1 MYNAFH
7 LCHYGAVPFP
17 VCEVTLLLAVDIG
30 NTNIVFGLFEKNH
43 LKTHWRIRTEL
54 NRTTDE
60 YWVLV
65 NEFIRLNE
73 IGIGTID
80 DIVISCVVPPLIPI
94 FEELSRKYLKS
105 KPLIVGPG
113 IKTGIPILY
122 NNPAEVGADRIV
134 NAIAG
139 FEKYGGPLI
148 IVDFG
153 TATTF
158 DAVSEKGQYMGGAIF
173 PGMEISLQALYKS
186 TAKLSPVDIAL
197 PDHVIGK
204 STVESIQSGAVY
216 GFTGMIESIVSR
228 MQKEI
233 GKEAKVVGTGGLLPV
248 IQKQAQCIQTVDPFL
263 TLEGLR
269 ILYQKNRS

>member
-1 MYNAFH
+1 M
-7 LCHYGAVPFP
+7 
-17 VCEVTLLLAVDIG
+17 LLAVDIG
-30 NTNIVFGLFEKNH
+30 NTNIVFGLFDGDE
-43 LKTHWRIRTEL
+43 LKTHWRIRTEQ

-65 NEFIRLNE
+65 NEFLRLNE
-73 IGIGTID
+73 IGPASIHN
-80 DIVISCVVPPLIPI
+80 IVISCVVPPLIPV
-94 FEELSRKYLKS
+94 FEELSRKYLEND
-105 KPLIVGPG
+105 PLVVGPG

-158 DAVSEKGQYMGGAIF
+158 DAVSEKGEYLGGAIF
-173 PGMEISLQALYKS
+173 PGLEISLEALYKS
-186 TAKLSPVDIAL
+186 TAKLSSVDIVL
-197 PDHVIGK
+197 PEHVIGK
-204 STVESIQSGAVY
+204 STKESIQSGTVY
-216 GFTGMIESIVSR
+216 GFVGVIDNIVSK
-228 MQKEI
+228 MQSEI
-233 GKEAKVVGTGGLLPV
+233 GQPAQVIGTGGVLPV
-248 IQKQAQCIQTVDPFL
+248 IEKQVQSIQTVDPFL

-269 ILYQKNRS
+269 ILYQRNRST

>member
-1 MYNAFH
+1 M
-7 LCHYGAVPFP
+7 
-17 VCEVTLLLAVDIG
+17 LLAVDIG
-30 NTNIVFGLFEKNH
+30 NTNIVFGLFAEDC
-43 LKTHWRIRTEL
+43 LQTHWRIRTEQ

-60 YWVLV
+60 HWVLV

-73 IGIGTID
+73 IGPESIHN
-80 DIVISCVVPPLIPI
+80 IVISCVVPPLIPV

-105 KPLIVGPG
+105 DPLVVGPG

-158 DAVSEKGQYMGGAIF
+158 DAVSAKGEYLGGAIF
-173 PGMEISLQALYKS
+173 PGLNISLEALYKG
-186 TAKLSPVDIAL
+186 TAKLSPVDIVL
-197 PDHVIGK
+197 PEHVIGK
-204 STVESIQSGAVY
+204 STKESIQSGTVY
-216 GFTGMIESIVSR
+216 GFVGVIDSIVAK
-228 MQKEI
+228 MQNEI
-233 GKEAKVVGTGGLLPV
+233 GQPARVIGTGGVLPV
-248 IQKQAQCIQTVDPFL
+248 IQKEVPCLQTVDPFL

-269 ILYQKNRS
+269 ILYQRNRSS

>member
-1 MYNAFH
+1 M
-7 LCHYGAVPFP
+7 
-17 VCEVTLLLAVDIG
+17 LLAVDIG
-30 NTNIVFGLFEKNH
+30 NTNIVFGLFDGEE
-43 LKTHWRIRTEL
+43 LKTHWRIRTER

-65 NEFIRLNE
+65 NEFLRLNE
-73 IGIGTID
+73 IGPASIRNIA
-80 DIVISCVVPPLIPI
+80 ISCVVPPLIPV
-94 FEELSRKYLKS
+94 FEELSQKYLKKDS
-105 KPLIVGPG
+105 LVVGPG

-158 DAVSEKGQYMGGAIF
+158 DAISDKGEYMGGAIF
-173 PGMEISLQALYKS
+173 PGLNISLEALYKN
-186 TAKLSPVDIAL
+186 TAKLSPVDIVL
-197 PDHVIGK
+197 PEHVIGK
-204 STVESIQSGAVY
+204 STKESIQSGTVY
-216 GFTGMIESIVSR
+216 GFVGVVDNIVSK
-228 MQKEI
+228 MQSEI
-233 GKEAKVVGTGGLLPV
+233 GRPAQVIGTGGVLPV
-248 IQKQAQCIQTVDPFL
+248 IHKEVQSIQTVDPFL

-269 ILYQKNRS
+269 ILYQRNCST